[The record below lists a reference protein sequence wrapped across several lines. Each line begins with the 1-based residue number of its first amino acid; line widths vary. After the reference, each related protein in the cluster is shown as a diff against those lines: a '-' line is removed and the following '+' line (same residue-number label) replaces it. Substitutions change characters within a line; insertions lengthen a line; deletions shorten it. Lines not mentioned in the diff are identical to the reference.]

1 MALQTVPTTKI
12 SYAANQDCI
21 ISNTTSKLVCR
32 CDTATILSGTD
43 LTLLSAALNEMQSYM
58 VCLTD
63 ELCELLKH
71 KLVLQC
77 LHDPT
82 CRKWVV
88 VSQLQHYLSQS
99 GKVSTLV
106 ELVGS
111 RPKRRA
117 WWTLYS

>member
-1 MALQTVPTTKI
+1 MAKI

-32 CDTATILSGTD
+32 CDTATMLSGTD

-82 CRKWVV
+82 CEKWVV
-88 VSQLQHYLSQS
+88 VGQLQHYLSQS
-99 GKVSTLV
+99 GKVSPLV
-106 ELVGS
+106 ELVGV